1 MTKEKDDEYS
11 EEAGRSFFKLLAA
24 LVLGII
30 FFALTPAHAKGFTP
44 KYIFLFTGG
53 MSCPQVQSS
62 AD

>member
-1 MTKEKDDEYS
+1 MTKGRNDENS

-24 LVLGII
+24 LVLGIT